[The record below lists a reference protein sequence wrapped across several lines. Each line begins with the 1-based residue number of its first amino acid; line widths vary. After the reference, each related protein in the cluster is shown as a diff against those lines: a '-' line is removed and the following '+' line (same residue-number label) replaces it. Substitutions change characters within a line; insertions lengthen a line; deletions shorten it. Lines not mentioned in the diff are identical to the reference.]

1 MTFIWWACW
10 CNVHCHISLNLPPEH
25 RGQTSKYV
33 QAVPAS
39 ACLLVG
45 LNSHRQVGG
54 LKATDACDL
63 MLSRLEVSI
72 VVAFECGLKTFGQ
85 RKKFE
90 IGFVY
95 SDTLRCQNMHLKS
108 YFLLIKSF

>member
-1 MTFIWWACW
+1 M
-10 CNVHCHISLNLPPEH
+10 
-25 RGQTSKYV
+25 

-54 LKATDACDL
+54 LKATDACEL
-63 MLSRLEVSI
+63 VLSRLEVSI
-72 VVAFECGLKTFGQ
+72 VVAFECGLKTADGQGALFGQ
-85 RKKFE
+85 RKMFE

-108 YFLLIKSF
+108 YFSLIKSF